1 VTTDM
6 VDTRKLQRAQARV
19 GEVLRGKW
27 RLDRLLGV
35 GGMAS
40 VYAATHRNG
49 KHGAVKMLHPEWVHD
64 EDASARFLREG
75 YATNTVDHPGV
86 VSVLDDDV
94 AEDGSV
100 FLVMELLSGETT
112 DARAKARPGH
122 RLDVAEV
129 VAIADLLLDVLA
141 AAHDKGIVHRDIKPA
156 NVFLTP
162 QGQLKVLDFG
172 IARLRELTTSSPRT
186 TQTGNAIGTPAFMA
200 REQARGYWSK
210 VDARTDLWAAG
221 ATMFT
226 LLTGRQVHEAETV
239 QTLMLAAMT
248 KPAPRIGTVLPSVPT
263 MLAAIID
270 RALAFEQK
278 DRWPDA
284 RTMQRALR
292 ELPDSLAPDPAVLV
306 TSEAMRTSTHSLS
319 LSTSFAPGV
328 SQHVVPGAFSLSQ
341 ATVLPVSN
349 DRERKGRGSGIIVAG
364 VLAVL
369 AIIGGA
375 TFVLLRYDTASP
387 ETDLQHPP
395 LATAEIAPAAPAP
408 PRVAAAVTPAPSAP
422 PLVTAAVAPL
432 APAPSATADVADA
445 APPPLTASAHPASS
459 APVTRAK
466 FGKLKVTPPPPP
478 APPPKAAPAPAD
490 PFDKF

>member
-1 VTTDM
+1 M

-49 KHGAVKMLHPEWVHD
+49 KRGAVKMLHPEWVHD

-100 FLVMELLSGETT
+100 FLVMVLLEGETA
-112 DARAKARPGH
+112 DARAKARPH
-122 RLDVAEV
+122 QRLEVAEV
-129 VAIADLLLDVLA
+129 IALADALLDVLA

-172 IARLRELTTSSPRT
+172 IARVREMAVSSPRM

-248 KPAPRIGTVLPSVPT
+248 KPAPRIGTVLPTVPT

-270 RALAFEQK
+270 RALAFEQE

-292 ELPDSLAPDPAVLV
+292 DLPASLTPDPGVLV
-306 TSEAMRTSTHSLS
+306 AAEGMVPSTPSHSP
-319 LSTSFAPGV
+319 SFAPGM
-328 SQHVVPGAFSLSQ
+328 SQHLAPGAFSQSQ

-349 DRERKGRGSGIIVAG
+349 DRERKGRGGGIIVAG

-369 AIIGGA
+369 AVTGA
-375 TFVLLRYDTASP
+375 AAFILLRYDDTQTSIP
-387 ETDLQHPP
+387 LQHPP
-395 LATAEIAPAAPAP
+395 LATAE
-408 PRVAAAVTPAPSAP
+408 V
-422 PLVTAAVAPL
+422 
-432 APAPSATADVADA
+432 
-445 APPPLTASAHPASS
+445 AHPASS
-459 APVTRAK
+459 
-466 FGKLKVTPPPPP
+466 PPPALTRPVATAEVAPSVPAPP
-478 APPPKAAPAPAD
+478 ETAEVARVAPSAPTASARPANPAPISRTRFGNPKPPVSPSAPPPKPPPPRSD
-490 PFDKF
+490 PLDQF